1 MKKHH
6 THLIARIFFF
16 IVALALAL
24 YTGRLLMTQAIATS
38 YTDWKNIAILGI
50 VMLLAVYLLLIVLFP
65 QFAPTNRRSIAL
77 LGVMCILFAEQML
90 VDDASQGVYLKDLVK
105 ILGALLAITGPMKL
119 LVTAETEQAKFDKE
133 VQIIEV

>member
-1 MKKHH
+1 
-6 THLIARIFFF
+6 
-16 IVALALAL
+16 
-24 YTGRLLMTQAIATS
+24 MTQAIATS